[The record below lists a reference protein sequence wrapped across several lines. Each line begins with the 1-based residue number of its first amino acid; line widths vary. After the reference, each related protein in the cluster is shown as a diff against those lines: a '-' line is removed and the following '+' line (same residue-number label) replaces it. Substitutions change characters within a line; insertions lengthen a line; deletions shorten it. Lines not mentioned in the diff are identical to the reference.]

1 MKVFIGN
8 TVSVLI
14 TLKLKS
20 IIRLAIVCLEI
31 HEFCNP
37 YNLEII

>member
-1 MKVFIGN
+1 MYESIHRQY
-8 TVSVLI
+8 SVCSYNLETEI
-14 TLKLKS
+14 KYM
-20 IIRLAIVCLEI
+20 AIDCLEL

>member
-14 TLKLKS
+14 TLKTEINYK
-20 IIRLAIVCLEI
+20 AIVCLEL